1 MRAVRREKLVGSQP
15 WLRAAL
21 RCGAILAMAA
31 LALPLAAQGAYAAT
45 PSPSASPSAPVAAP
59 TVAPG
64 ADPLAD
70 AKATLG
76 PLLDRIHQL
85 YQNAEAATEQ
95 YNATAGK
102 LAGQQ
107 TELASVNARIGQQQ
121 ALVDGGL
128 DVAAQLASAQYRNGN
143 LSAYGQLLLAKDP
156 YQALDMGQLL
166 AAAGARRPPS
176 STS

>member
-121 ALVDGGL
+121 AWSTAVSTSPPSSPPRST
-128 DVAAQLASAQYRNGN
+128 ATATSPRTASCCSPRTRTRPSTWANCWPPR
-143 LSAYGQLLLAKDP
+143 
-156 YQALDMGQLL
+156 
-166 AAAGARRPPS
+166 GARRPPS